1 MVPVLENRLAY
12 LGGFSNNFTTEGTRT
27 IEVEKHTVTGST
39 QENPSSYVNTGDT
52 TTLPQVAVSEF
63 SQQFGLTSAEQLK
76 GHKLVKKAKR
86 NAHALANKIWD
97 VIAAKI
103 TAATFTNTAITVQ
116 QSSIAAANVRAAWAS
131 IAKSHE
137 KMLVLDSTAYS
148 QLMVTTSED
157 TKVAGDAAWSFDR
170 VDLATKW
177 DQIGTTNCYG
187 FAAGPEAFLVATGI
201 PQYTDRV
208 MEQLDESIVEL
219 PELGLSVA
227 IRHQVDINARSEHA
241 SFDVLF
247 GAAAGDASALTI
259 IKSA

>member
-27 IEVEKHTVTGST
+27 IEVEKHTVHGTVQT
-39 QENPSSYVNTGDT
+39 NPSSYVNTGDT
-52 TTLPQVAVSEF
+52 TTLPQVAVAEYSA
-63 SQQFGLTSAEQLK
+63 QFGLTSAEQLA

-86 NAHALANKIWD
+86 NAHALADKIWD
-97 VIAAKI
+97 VLAAKV
-103 TAATFTNTAITVQ
+103 TAATFTNTAITVAQ
-116 QSSIAAANVRAAWAS
+116 ASIAAANVRAAWAS
-131 IAKSHE
+131 IAKARQ
-137 KMLVLDSTAYS
+137 KTLVLDSTAYS
-148 QLMVTTSED
+148 QLMVTTSQD
-157 TKVAGDAAWSFDR
+157 TQIAGDAGWGFDR
-170 VDLATKW
+170 VDLATDW
-177 DQIGTTNCYG
+177 SSIGTTNCYG

-201 PQYTDRV
+201 PQYSERV
-208 MEQLDESIVEL
+208 MEMLDESIVEL